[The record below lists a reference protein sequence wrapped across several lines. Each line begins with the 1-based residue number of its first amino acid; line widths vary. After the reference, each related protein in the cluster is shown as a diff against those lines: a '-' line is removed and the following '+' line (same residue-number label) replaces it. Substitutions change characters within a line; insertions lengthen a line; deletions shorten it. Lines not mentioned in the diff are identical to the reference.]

1 MMDAIAS
8 PPSSA
13 RDNLWRQAK
22 AVAEEEPAEAAR
34 ISRELSAVS
43 ESKSVHEEIIRS
55 LTHVLL
61 DRLTYKKVSV
71 VRFLQDLSTKRP
83 YVKDFLLR
91 EGGIAALAAVISGPD
106 DATRNY
112 STQLLMSLGREDSM
126 HKECVI
132 ACLEQLRD
140 ADNGIKAKIA
150 ICRVLNV
157 IMLHD
162 NGATIM
168 ECNGV
173 VDIARVM
180 TEDPSWDSFAVRTLS
195 ALAAAEPTAGD
206 GQSKRADHITH
217 ALISVAS
224 GEQGGGNLR
233 GNLARM
239 LSMLSGQ
246 NKTGSLQQESSSNGL
261 FIVASLLKEE
271 EDAARAYATECLLNV
286 CKRGA
291 RMKQGG
297 GGTGSSDSN
306 SEFVASYVIAELV
319 RVLKDGESDERVTP
333 KTMEKACR
341 VVADVIVDRDG
352 VWRES
357 AMWNEK
363 ELVTE
368 LGKVVG
374 ESEGAGSIAATVWA
388 SRVLLAGCRAPPGSS
403 IGDVAMLKVQNRK
416 RMMDST
422 VGDQFRWALN
432 QHGAK
437 REAFVHMKAFMSE
450 AGISEVGVPGLKHHL
465 KIVMKNVEPYE
476 YSYVENGGGS
486 GQVSYD
492 GERGHR
498 IYTAVTNIRK
508 KLSSGNQDDVSDD
521 VDTVIDSGVLP
532 YLIALLGSDADKHPD
547 LEEEVLWVITNMVSG
562 TTEQTCAVVEA
573 GALPSMIRLVNSSNP
588 TVQDQ
593 AVWGLGNIS
602 GDSAMCRNEVFDCG
616 IVAAVQE
623 AHANGV
629 LGNAKNMEDIA
640 FLIMNLM
647 RMKPLP
653 HIDETKGLLPIITDF
668 VKHLQVKDVVY
679 NKQGRNINIL
689 EQMLI
694 ALSAFTAQDEHG
706 ELSMDIVLGE
716 KIMPTLSRIMNQ
728 VIHRKPGG
736 SVAGDAEILEPL
748 CRIFGNFCGGSEQ
761 HTQAIL
767 DIDGVD
773 LLFLLANHEHEG
785 LRKEAW
791 FALSNMAAGSESQVT
806 TLIEKGVF
814 SRAFDVMSHT
824 DWSIDKRGSGAS
836 PDSFYLGAPQNI
848 KNEIC
853 WCICNPLP
861 DAEDPG
867 SHQTKRAIT
876 DAVLGSRHSQAGD
889 KHDEEDRFHGLTAIF
904 ESVAVLER
912 QVRERE
918 GDVAKNV
925 EMATKL
931 MGLIKCLTSDESLA
945 LHGGIKAK
953 IKEKGKRY
961 VAIIKS
967 ILKQPGDIARI
978 AEDVTE
984 QIIMHI

>member
-71 VRFLQDLSTKRP
+71 VRFLQELSTKKP

-91 EGGIAALAAVISGPD
+91 EGGIVALAAVISGPD

-126 HKECVI
+126 HKECVT

-195 ALAAAEPTAGD
+195 ALAAASAAGD
-206 GQSKRADHITH
+206 AQSKRDDHITH
-217 ALISVAS
+217 ALISVAC

-246 NKTGSLQQESSSNGL
+246 NKTGSLQQKSSSNGL
-261 FIVASLLKEE
+261 STVASLLKEAE
-271 EDAARAYATECLLNV
+271 GAARAYATECLLNV

-297 GGTGSSDSN
+297 EGTGSSDSN
-306 SEFVASYVIAELV
+306 SEFVSSYVIAELV
-319 RVLKDGESDERVTP
+319 QVLKDGENDERVTP

-357 AMWNEK
+357 ALWNEK

-374 ESEGAGSIAATVWA
+374 ESEGAGSVPATVWA
-388 SRVLLAGCRAPPGSS
+388 SKVLLAGCRAPPGSS
-403 IGDVAMLKVQNRK
+403 SGDDAMLKVQNRK

-432 QHGAK
+432 QQHAK
-437 REAFVHMKAFMSE
+437 REAFPHMKAFMSE
-450 AGISEVGVPGLKHHL
+450 AGISEVGVPGLEHHL

-486 GQVSYD
+486 GSGQVSYD

-498 IYTAVTNIRK
+498 IHVAVTNIRK
-508 KLSSGNQDDVSDD
+508 KLSSGNQDDVSDNI
-521 VDTVIDSGVLP
+521 DTIIDSGALP
-532 YLIALLGSDADKHPD
+532 YLIALLGSDADKHPN
-547 LEEEVLWVITNMVSG
+547 LEEEVLWVLTNLVSG
-562 TTEQTCAVVEA
+562 TSEQTCAVVEA
-573 GALPSMIRLVNSSNP
+573 GVLPSMIRLVNSSNP
-588 TVQDQ
+588 AVQDQ

-602 GDSAMCRNEVFDCG
+602 GDSAMCRDEIFDCG
-616 IVAAVQE
+616 VVAAVQE
-623 AHANGV
+623 AHTNGV
-629 LGNAKNMEDIA
+629 LGNAKNMDDFA

-647 RMKPLP
+647 RVKPLP

-668 VKHLQVKDVVY
+668 VKHLQIKDVVY
-679 NKQGRNINIL
+679 KQGQDISIL
-689 EQMLI
+689 VQMLT

-706 ELSMDIVLGE
+706 EVSMDIVIGE

-728 VIHRKPGG
+728 FIHRKPGG
-736 SVAGDAEILEPL
+736 SVTGDTEILTPL

-767 DIDGVD
+767 DIEGVD
-773 LLFLLANHEHEG
+773 LLFLLANHEDEG

-791 FALSNMAAGSESQVT
+791 FTLSNMAAGSDSQVA

-814 SRAFDVMSHT
+814 SRAFDIMSHT
-824 DWSIDKRGSGAS
+824 DWSIDRRG
-836 PDSFYLGAPQNI
+836 DSFYRGAPQNT

-861 DAEDPG
+861 DPEDPG

-889 KHDEEDRFHGLTAIF
+889 KHDEEDRFHGVTAIF
-904 ESVAVLER
+904 ESIAVLER
-912 QVRERE
+912 QVRERD
-918 GDVAKNV
+918 GDVAKNI

-945 LHGGIKAK
+945 LHDGIKAK
-953 IKEKGKRY
+953 IKEKGRRY